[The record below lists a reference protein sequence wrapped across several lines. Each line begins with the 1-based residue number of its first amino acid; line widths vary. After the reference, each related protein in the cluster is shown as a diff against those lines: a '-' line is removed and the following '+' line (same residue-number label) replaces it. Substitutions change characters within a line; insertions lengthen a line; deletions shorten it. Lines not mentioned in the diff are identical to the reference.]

1 MEGHNRWTKRSKGFM
16 MEHHCKFS
24 MMSRVE
30 RLMPKPSVLWIDGV
44 GSFALCEQSFVSI
57 GQSIPGNDVDLAIR
71 GDLSRRAC
79 AIHHSNGEH
88 WFERFQSH
96 RDLQESSGI
105 SPSDAPIL
113 MKDSEIFTISERIK
127 IRYRR
132 SSPWSGTA
140 RLDLVSEHRWQPY
153 VDAVILVAE
162 NILIGCNSSCHIR
175 YFNSQATVP
184 EAPVPEAP
192 VPDLQASQRLDNHR
206 SLEQDGE
213 SGRFVLFKNNQEW
226 LCRVSGKEKVWVG
239 NELQSALFAVKSGQR
254 VQSDSLTFTLEI

>member
-1 MEGHNRWTKRSKGFM
+1 M
-16 MEHHCKFS
+16 MEHHCNFS
-24 MMSRVE
+24 MMSPVE

-57 GQSIPGNDVDLAIR
+57 GQSFPGNDVDLAIR
-71 GDLSRRAC
+71 GDLGRRAC

-105 SPSDAPIL
+105 PPSVAPAL
-113 MKDSEIFTISERIK
+113 MKDSEIFTISDRIK

-140 RLDLVSEHRWQPY
+140 RLDLVSEHRWQPF
-153 VDAVILVAE
+153 VDAVILVAG
-162 NILIGCNSSCHIR
+162 NILIGCDSSCHIQ
-175 YFNSQATVP
+175 YLNSQAPSAELPSP
-184 EAPVPEAP
+184 ELPAHDLRAEYR
-192 VPDLQASQRLDNHR
+192 PDIPRG
-206 SLEQDGE
+206 LEQDRE
-213 SGRFVLFKNNQEW
+213 SGRFVLFKNNQMW

-239 NELQSALFAVKSGQR
+239 NELQGALFAVKPGQR